1 MKKILFVAMMVFTAS
16 TAVNAQSAAESRN
29 GMNLSHSANSETR
42 PLYERLLFEGSMSA
56 STRSCGTSI
65 ADLSLKIG
73 YRFTPQ
79 FYAFAQAGADLA
91 LCKNGGTRTWNSSNH
106 FGVGLGYTIYNNKGK
121 DNWDVRAS
129 WAHSIGNTSWKQSQ
143 YESSVVYSPRRKG
156 AATFALGYK
165 HIHSH
170 SSWMPHLNIV
180 YGAIG
185 FRF

>member
-1 MKKILFVAMMVFTAS
+1 MSQNWCQLAFRGLTEGIRGGHIEHGLLMGLASSSSDELLSKYGGSLTYAEQVAAN
-16 TAVNAQSAAESRN
+16 AVLGGVA
-29 GMNLSHSANSETR
+29 T
-42 PLYERLLFEGSMSA
+42 
-56 STRSCGTSI
+56 
-65 ADLSLKIG
+65 D
-73 YRFTPQ
+73 
-79 FYAFAQAGADLA
+79 

-121 DNWDVRAS
+121 DNLDVRAS
-129 WAHSIGNTSWKQSQ
+129 WAHSIGNTNWKQSQ

>member
-1 MKKILFVAMMVFTAS
+1 MEGIRGGHIEHGLLMGLASSGSDELLSKYGGSLTYAEQVAAN
-16 TAVNAQSAAESRN
+16 AV
-29 GMNLSHSANSETR
+29 L
-42 PLYERLLFEGSMSA
+42 
-56 STRSCGTSI
+56 
-65 ADLSLKIG
+65 
-73 YRFTPQ
+73 
-79 FYAFAQAGADLA
+79 
-91 LCKNGGTRTWNSSNH
+91 GGVATSNH